1 MVFFCLYK
9 RIDDQMHKPAP
20 MAQRTAKKMV
30 NSMALSVLVGYLKQ
44 MESCNKE
51 KQSGNPA

>member
-1 MVFFCLYK
+1 
-9 RIDDQMHKPAP
+9 MHKPAP